1 MKLNLIHFLSKIY
14 PGKPQVV
21 WIINGT
27 RSALNPVTENE
38 DLADDSLYDSQLS
51 GRFMFLGGN
60 LGNLRYY

>member
-1 MKLNLIHFLSKIY
+1 MKLYLILSHSKIY
-14 PGKPQVV
+14 PARFQVV
-21 WIINGT
+21 LIINGT

-38 DLADDSLYDSQLS
+38 DLTDDSLYDSQLS